1 MVRLFLNVWFCVE
14 NKSRDSNSGTVFFFF
29 AGSNANNLQVP
40 VNSMGNVQESASTTG
55 EGRIPRPSHL
65 AEVLQSTR
73 QLLTGEVADCLSVCP
88 FPFVFCLMKSYLN
101 TIFFIYLVTYSVFAI
116 FF

>member
-1 MVRLFLNVWFCVE
+1 MIGSVLRTNLEILTMVLF
-14 NKSRDSNSGTVFFFF
+14 SFF

-55 EGRIPRPSHL
+55 ESRIPRPSHL

-88 FPFVFCLMKSYLN
+88 FPFVSRLKKSYLN
-101 TIFFIYLVTYSVFAI
+101 TTFVFA
-116 FF
+116 